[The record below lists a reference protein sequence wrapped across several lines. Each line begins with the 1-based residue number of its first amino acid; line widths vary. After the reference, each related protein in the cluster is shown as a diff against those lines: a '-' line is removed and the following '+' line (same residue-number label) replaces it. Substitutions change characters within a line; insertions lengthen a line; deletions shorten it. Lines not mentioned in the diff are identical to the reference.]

1 MAPRKNIFIFCLY
14 IEQMCACAYKY
25 GEKTSLKKK
34 VMKGHSHIHALTAS
48 WGLRWYTALHHWYKP
63 TSQERVSSFGP
74 P

>member
-1 MAPRKNIFIFCLY
+1 MLKKCVRVPIDTNTNV
-14 IEQMCACAYKY
+14 Y
-25 GEKTSLKKK
+25 GEKTSLKN
-34 VMKGHSHIHALTAS
+34 VMKGHPHIHALTAS